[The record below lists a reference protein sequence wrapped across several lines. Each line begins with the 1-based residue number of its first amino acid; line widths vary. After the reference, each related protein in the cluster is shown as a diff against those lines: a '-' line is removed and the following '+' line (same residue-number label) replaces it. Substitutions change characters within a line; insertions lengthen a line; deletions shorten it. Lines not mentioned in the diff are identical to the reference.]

1 MENSLYNFARP
12 IEIISMFLIVFYSIL
27 TLIQIVRH
35 GKFYLNSKFKSI
47 SISLIVYVILY
58 VLITPFSK
66 LFSPEVSRV
75 LSAMVA
81 FSEITVYHYLTIHCC
96 QNIVKQKTIRTATL
110 IGIILIVFT
119 TFFINLSTNNEP
131 LFLYCS
137 IAYTYFSLIFFKA
150 ISANPDVFLTRQKE
164 DIYFILALFLCNSLP
179 LISSICFWG
188 LSLVYT
194 DYDPRI
200 VEGHALD
207 KNGTIV
213 LLRLFT
219 SIGYIFFFFYISNG
233 LKWIKHR
240 YMVQ

>member
-1 MENSLYNFARP
+1 ML
-12 IEIISMFLIVFYSIL
+12 LIVFYSIL
-27 TLIQIVRH
+27 TLIHIVRH
-35 GKFYLNSKFKSI
+35 GKFYLNSKFKYI
-47 SISLIVYVILY
+47 SISLTIYVILY
-58 VLITPFSK
+58 VFMTPFSK

-75 LSAMVA
+75 YSASIA
-81 FSEITVYHYLTIHCC
+81 FSEISVYHYLSIHCC

-110 IGIILIVFT
+110 VGILIIVFT
-119 TFFINLSTNNEP
+119 SFFINLSTNNEP

-137 IAYTYFSLIFFKA
+137 IAYTYFSLLFFKA
-150 ISANPDVFLTRQKE
+150 ISVNPDVFLTRQKE

-200 VEGHALD
+200 VEGHKLD

-219 SIGYIFFFFYISNG
+219 SAGYIFFFFYISNG

-240 YMVQ
+240 YMLQ